1 MSHEQEEDE
10 MEEVSF
16 EELAENNNVL
26 LNALIDLL
34 IEKKI
39 ITEDEFQKKVNFSDE
54 EE

>member
-1 MSHEQEEDE
+1 MPEDEEE

-39 ITEDEFQKKVNFSDE
+39 ITEEEFQKKVNPIEDE
-54 EE
+54 E

>member
-1 MSHEQEEDE
+1 MSNNDNEE

-39 ITEDEFQKKVNFSDE
+39 FTEEEFQNKVNPLDNE